1 MEENESLTDG
11 QKLEKAERMIERKDL
26 EEAQKVLDAV
36 KEKSGRKYYLQGKL
50 FQNKKWTN
58 EARKMFK
65 YAIQSEPENEDY
77 KKALEEL
84 ETLVE
89 QEKSRLYKNK
99 KQIGFMPNLS
109 DDEKEW
115 CGECCCE
122 MCMLGICEAIC
133 NGGS

>member
-1 MEENESLTDG
+1 MLHKNEEYESLTDE
-11 QKLEKAERMIERKDL
+11 QKLAKAEELIERNEL
-26 EEAQKVLDAV
+26 EEAQKILDAV

-65 YAIQSEPENEDY
+65 YAIQSEPENEEY
-77 KKALEEL
+77 KRALEEL

-89 QEKSRLYKNK
+89 QEKARLYKSK

-109 DDEKEW
+109 DDEKNVVANAVVK
-115 CGECCCE
+115 CAC
-122 MCMLGICEAIC
+122 
-133 NGGS
+133 